1 MASSPATTR
10 KRPAP
15 GASPLP
21 AGPIPQPTPQ
31 FTPQDMMRWNGVAAN
46 GNSHADLSTT
56 TPYMLAQQS
65 APPSHSFLSP
75 SPAPAPSNALA
86 LRDPASSRALVST
99 APRSPYDDQPNQ
111 WGTLG
116 GDGALIP
123 LSNEAMSEEEHLR
136 LLLERAR
143 KIEEDA
149 TKENPGPN
157 QKRSI
162 PPFVLKLSSFLNN
175 GRNSDL
181 IRWSEKGDSFI
192 VLDEEEF
199 AKKLIPEMFKHNNY
213 ASFVR
218 QLNMYGFHKR
228 VGLSDNSMRA
238 SEKKNKSPSEYAHP
252 YFLRAHPVLQ
262 WLITKPNK
270 TGGKKRQKQANKDSS
285 GAADQ
290 DSDAEDFMDDPSGQY
305 ALSDIHP
312 GRNLGRSEAGPLA
325 KTEIGKLRDQLAQVQ
340 QKQQQCLALIQ
351 NLQNNQHEIVQRAQK
366 FEEMHHRHENSITA
380 ILNFLANVFR
390 KSLEEN
396 GGAQNISDMLASIL
410 PQHGSNHAMPTR
422 SVQDLSGLSGLS
434 EYLQQANDPKNRAS
448 PSPTLPKRPQHLLPG
463 IPGDANA
470 SINPESALGL
480 PASPTP
486 YSSSSHQAPR
496 VTEVFDTSPSD
507 TTSPN
512 NIRNELQSNPEETML
527 KIMGETN
534 ARMTPG
540 VDLPEAAAATSAR
553 MSSGQ
558 RNKMVSSMSRKSTTP
573 SNNRSVSPFRPPAMP
588 ATTPIPPTPSAFP
601 PPTGPQPATSLSP
614 LLNNAR
620 PPMSLQE
627 ASRQQNGISQVEA
640 LQRNI
645 SQDISS
651 LAQLAAPLSP
661 NGHISGI
668 DSFQNG
674 GTDYFD
680 FNQYLDPSAMDP
692 GYTFDFNELNNG
704 AGYGNA
710 DGTDF
715 DFSLPN
721 ADFAQG
727 TAAAGAAA
735 PVNGGLTAG
744 TPAVADTPSPAGTE
758 EIQRTDLDGSEQ
770 PTAKRRRQA

>member
-1 MASSPATTR
+1 
-10 KRPAP
+10 
-15 GASPLP
+15 
-21 AGPIPQPTPQ
+21 
-31 FTPQDMMRWNGVAAN
+31 
-46 GNSHADLSTT
+46 
-56 TPYMLAQQS
+56 
-65 APPSHSFLSP
+65 
-75 SPAPAPSNALA
+75 
-86 LRDPASSRALVST
+86 
-99 APRSPYDDQPNQ
+99 
-111 WGTLG
+111 
-116 GDGALIP
+116 
-123 LSNEAMSEEEHLR
+123 
-136 LLLERAR
+136 
-143 KIEEDA
+143 
-149 TKENPGPN
+149 
-157 QKRSI
+157 
-162 PPFVLKLSSFLNN
+162 
-175 GRNSDL
+175 
-181 IRWSEKGDSFI
+181 
-192 VLDEEEF
+192 
-199 AKKLIPEMFKHNNY
+199 MFKHNNY

-270 TGGKKRQKQANKDSS
+270 TGGKKRQKQANKDST
-285 GAADQ
+285 GAIEQ
-290 DSDAEDFMDDPSGQY
+290 DSDAEEFMDDPTGQY

-325 KTEIGKLRDQLAQVQ
+325 KTEMGKLREQLAQVQ

-410 PQHGSNHAMPTR
+410 PQHGPNHAMPTR
-422 SVQDLSGLSGLS
+422 SVQDLGMQNLS

-470 SINPESALGL
+470 SVAADSALGL
-480 PASPTP
+480 PASPNP

-540 VDLPEAAAATSAR
+540 FDLPEAAAATSAR

-573 SNNRSVSPFRPPAMP
+573 SNNRSVSPFRPPTMP
-588 ATTPIPPTPSAFP
+588 ATTPIPPTPSTFP
-601 PPTGPQPATSLSP
+601 PPAGQPATSLSP
-614 LLNNAR
+614 ILNNAK
-620 PPMSLQE
+620 PPSLQE
-627 ASRQQNGISQVEA
+627 VSRQQNGISQVEA

-645 SQDISS
+645 GQEINS
-651 LAQLAAPLSP
+651 LAQVVAPLSP
-661 NGHISGI
+661 NGHINGI
-668 DSFQNG
+668 DGFQNG
-674 GTDYFD
+674 VNDYFGDPNNSFD
-680 FNQYLDPSAMDP
+680 FNQYLDTAAMDH
-692 GYTFDFNELNNG
+692 GYNFDFNELNNG
-704 AGYGNA
+704 ASYGTA

-721 ADFAQG
+721 ADYAQN
-727 TAAAGAAA
+727 TASTAA

-744 TPAVADTPSPAGTE
+744 TTTVADTPSPAGTE
-758 EIQRTDLDGSEQ
+758 EIQRTDLDSTEQ
-770 PTAKRRRQA
+770 PAAKRRRQA

>member
-1 MASSPATTR
+1 MSSSPGTR

-21 AGPIPQPTPQ
+21 AGPIPQATPQ
-31 FTPQDMMRWNGVAAN
+31 FAPQEMMRWNGVAAN
-46 GNSHADLSTT
+46 GNSHTDLSSQ
-56 TPYMLAQQS
+56 YMLAQQPATS
-65 APPSHSFLSP
+65 GQAFLSP
-75 SPAPAPSNALA
+75 SPAPTPSNALA
-86 LRDPASSRALVST
+86 LRDPSSSRALVPT
-99 APRSPYDDQPNQ
+99 APRSPFDIQSDQ

-123 LSNEAMSEEEHLR
+123 LANETLSEEEHLR
-136 LLLERAR
+136 LLVERAR
-143 KIEEDA
+143 KIEEEA

-192 VLDEEEF
+192 VLDEDEF

-238 SEKKNKSPSEYAHP
+238 SEKKNKSPSEYAHA

-270 TGGKKRQKQANKDSS
+270 TGGKKRQKQATKDSS
-285 GAADQ
+285 GVIEQ
-290 DSDAEDFMDDPSGQY
+290 DSDAEDFIDDPIGQY
-305 ALSDIHP
+305 AISDIHP
-312 GRNLGRSEAGPLA
+312 GRNLGRGEAGPLA
-325 KTEIGKLRDQLAQVQ
+325 KTELGKLRDQLTQVQ
-340 QKQQQCLALIQ
+340 QKQQQCLTLIQ
-351 NLQNNQHEIVQRAQK
+351 QLQNNQHEIVQRAQK

-410 PQHGSNHAMPTR
+410 PQHGHNHAMPTG
-422 SVQDLSGLSGLS
+422 SVQDLS
-434 EYLQQANDPKNRAS
+434 EYLQQHNATRSRAS

-463 IPGDANA
+463 IPAD
-470 SINPESALGL
+470 PSAAAPSDSPLGL
-480 PASPTP
+480 PANPAP
-486 YSSSSHQAPR
+486 YSASPSHQAPR
-496 VTEVFDTSPSD
+496 VTEVFDASPSD
-507 TTSPN
+507 TTSPTY
-512 NIRNELQSNPEETML
+512 IRNELQSNPEETML

-540 VDLPEAAAATSAR
+540 VDLPEAAAATSAS

-558 RNKMVSSMSRKSTTP
+558 RNKMVSSMSRRTATP
-573 SNNRSVSPFRPPAMP
+573 SNNRPPSPFRPPTMP
-588 ATTPIPPTPSAFP
+588 NTTPIPPAPSNIPAS
-601 PPTGPQPATSLSP
+601 TTPQPATSLSP
-614 LLNNAR
+614 ILNVAK
-620 PPMSLQE
+620 PPSVQE
-627 ASRQQNGISQVEA
+627 VSRQQNGLSQVEA

-645 SQDISS
+645 GHDINS

-661 NGHISGI
+661 NGNIMGI
-668 DSFQNG
+668 DGFQSG
-674 GTDYFD
+674 GPEYFGDYNNSLD
-680 FNQYLDPSAMDP
+680 FNQYLDPTAMDS
-692 GYTFDFNELNNG
+692 GYSFDDFNDLNNAGNYG
-704 AGYGNA
+704 AT

-721 ADFAQG
+721 ADYNQSAT
-727 TAAAGAAA
+727 TALNNDLNTAGAAV
-735 PVNGGLTAG
+735 PI
-744 TPAVADTPSPAGTE
+744 DTPSPAGTE
-758 EIQRTDLDGSEQ
+758 EIQRPDLDGAEQ
-770 PTAKRRRQA
+770 PATKRRRQG

>member
-1 MASSPATTR
+1 MPSSPGTR

-15 GASPLP
+15 SASPLP
-21 AGPIPQPTPQ
+21 AEPIPQANPQ

-46 GNSHADLSTT
+46 GNSHTDLSS
-56 TPYMLAQQS
+56 PYMVAQQS
-65 APPSHSFLSP
+65 APPGHAFLSP
-75 SPAPAPSNALA
+75 SPAPTTSNALA
-86 LRDPASSRALVST
+86 LRDPASSRALIPT
-99 APRSPYDDQPNQ
+99 APRSPYDGQPDQ
-111 WGTLG
+111 WGSLG

-123 LSNEAMSEEEHLR
+123 LSNEALSEEEHLR
-136 LLLERAR
+136 ILLERAR
-143 KIEEDA
+143 KIEEEA

-270 TGGKKRQKQANKDSS
+270 AGGKKRQKQANKDPS
-285 GAADQ
+285 GAIEQ
-290 DSDAEDFMDDPSGQY
+290 DSDAEDFMDDPTGQY

-312 GRNLGRSEAGPLA
+312 GRNMGRGEAMPLA
-325 KTEIGKLRDQLAQVQ
+325 KTEMGKLRDQLAQVQ

-351 NLQNNQHEIVQRAQK
+351 QLQNNQHEIVQRAQK

-410 PQHGSNHAMPTR
+410 PQHGHNHAMPTG
-422 SVQDLSGLSGLS
+422 SVQDLS
-434 EYLQQANDPKNRAS
+434 EYLQQHNATKSRAS

-463 IPGDANA
+463 IPGDPNA
-470 SINPESALGL
+470 SVPAEGALGL
-480 PASPTP
+480 PASPVP
-486 YSSSSHQAPR
+486 YPSSSHQAPR

-507 TTSPN
+507 TTSPIQ
-512 NIRNELQSNPEETML
+512 IRNELQSNPEETML

-553 MSSGQ
+553 MPSGQ
-558 RNKMVSSMSRKSTTP
+558 RNKMVNNMSRRTATP
-573 SNNRSVSPFRPPAMP
+573 SKNRSVSPFRPPTMS
-588 ATTPIPPTPSAFP
+588 ATPPIPPAPSGFPTPTA
-601 PPTGPQPATSLSP
+601 PQPATSLSP
-614 LLNNAR
+614 ILNTAK
-620 PPMSLQE
+620 PPSIQE
-627 ASRQQNGISQVEA
+627 VSRQQNGISQVEA

-645 SQDISS
+645 GQDINS

-661 NGHISGI
+661 NGQIMGI
-668 DSFQNG
+668 DGFQNG
-674 GTDYFD
+674 GSDYFGDSNNSFD
-680 FNQYLDPSAMDP
+680 FNQYLDTAAMDT
-692 GYTFDFNELNNG
+692 GYNFDFNDLNNAGNYG
-704 AGYGNA
+704 AA

-721 ADFAQG
+721 ADYTQS
-727 TAAAGAAA
+727 TAA
-735 PVNGGLTAG
+735 PVNGGLAAPAG
-744 TPAVADTPSPAGTE
+744 AVPDTPSPAGTE
-758 EIQRTDLDGSEQ
+758 EIQRPDLDGSEQ
-770 PTAKRRRQA
+770 PATKRRRQG

>member
-1 MASSPATTR
+1 
-10 KRPAP
+10 
-15 GASPLP
+15 
-21 AGPIPQPTPQ
+21 
-31 FTPQDMMRWNGVAAN
+31 
-46 GNSHADLSTT
+46 
-56 TPYMLAQQS
+56 
-65 APPSHSFLSP
+65 
-75 SPAPAPSNALA
+75 
-86 LRDPASSRALVST
+86 
-99 APRSPYDDQPNQ
+99 
-111 WGTLG
+111 
-116 GDGALIP
+116 
-123 LSNEAMSEEEHLR
+123 
-136 LLLERAR
+136 
-143 KIEEDA
+143 
-149 TKENPGPN
+149 
-157 QKRSI
+157 
-162 PPFVLKLSSFLNN
+162 
-175 GRNSDL
+175 
-181 IRWSEKGDSFI
+181 
-192 VLDEEEF
+192 
-199 AKKLIPEMFKHNNY
+199 MFKHNNY

-285 GAADQ
+285 GAVEQ
-290 DSDAEDFMDDPSGQY
+290 DSDAEEFMDDPSGQY

-312 GRNLGRSEAGPLA
+312 GRNLGRNEAGPLA
-325 KTEIGKLRDQLAQVQ
+325 KTEMGKLRDQLAQVQ

-410 PQHGSNHAMPTR
+410 PQHGPPHTMPTR
-422 SVQDLSGLSGLS
+422 SVQDLSVQDLS

-463 IPGDANA
+463 IPGDPNA
-470 SINPESALGL
+470 SVAADSALGL

-558 RNKMVSSMSRKSTTP
+558 RNKMVNSMSRKSGTP
-573 SNNRSVSPFRPPAMP
+573 SNNRSVSPFRPPTMP

-601 PPTGPQPATSLSP
+601 PPTGPQPSTSLSP
-614 LLNNAR
+614 ILNNAK
-620 PPMSLQE
+620 PPSLQE
-627 ASRQQNGISQVEA
+627 VSRQQNGISQVEA

-645 SQDISS
+645 GHEINS
-651 LAQLAAPLSP
+651 LAQLAAPFSP
-661 NGHISGI
+661 NGHINGI
-668 DSFQNG
+668 DGFQNG
-674 GTDYFD
+674 GTDYFGDSNNSFD
-680 FNQYLDPSAMDP
+680 FNQYLDTAAMDP
-692 GYTFDFNELNNG
+692 GYNFDFNELNNG
-704 AGYGNA
+704 SSYGAA

-721 ADFAQG
+721 ADYAHS
-727 TAAAGAAA
+727 TASTAA

-770 PTAKRRRQA
+770 PATKRRRQA

>member
-1 MASSPATTR
+1 M
-10 KRPAP
+10 
-15 GASPLP
+15 
-21 AGPIPQPTPQ
+21 
-31 FTPQDMMRWNGVAAN
+31 
-46 GNSHADLSTT
+46 
-56 TPYMLAQQS
+56 
-65 APPSHSFLSP
+65 
-75 SPAPAPSNALA
+75 
-86 LRDPASSRALVST
+86 
-99 APRSPYDDQPNQ
+99 
-111 WGTLG
+111 
-116 GDGALIP
+116 
-123 LSNEAMSEEEHLR
+123 
-136 LLLERAR
+136 
-143 KIEEDA
+143 
-149 TKENPGPN
+149 
-157 QKRSI
+157 
-162 PPFVLKLSSFLNN
+162 
-175 GRNSDL
+175 
-181 IRWSEKGDSFI
+181 
-192 VLDEEEF
+192 LDEEEF

-270 TGGKKRQKQANKDSS
+270 TGGKKRQKQANKDPS
-285 GAADQ
+285 GAIEQ
-290 DSDAEDFMDDPSGQY
+290 DSDAEDFMDDPTGQY

-312 GRNLGRSEAGPLA
+312 GRNMGRGESGPLA
-325 KTEIGKLRDQLAQVQ
+325 KTELGKLRDQLAQVQ

-351 NLQNNQHEIVQRAQK
+351 QLQNNQHEIVQRAQK

-410 PQHGSNHAMPTR
+410 PQHGHNHAMPTG
-422 SVQDLSGLSGLS
+422 SVQDLS
-434 EYLQQANDPKNRAS
+434 EYLQQHNATKSRAS

-463 IPGDANA
+463 IPGDPNA
-470 SINPESALGL
+470 SAPAESALGL
-480 PASPTP
+480 PASPVP

-512 NIRNELQSNPEETML
+512 HIRNELQSNPEETML

-553 MSSGQ
+553 MPSGQ
-558 RNKMVSSMSRKSTTP
+558 RNKMVNNMSRRTATP
-573 SNNRSVSPFRPPAMP
+573 SNNRSVSPFRPPTMS
-588 ATTPIPPTPSAFP
+588 ATPPIPPAPSGFPTPTA
-601 PPTGPQPATSLSP
+601 PQPATSLSP
-614 LLNNAR
+614 IINNAK
-620 PPMSLQE
+620 PPSVQE
-627 ASRQQNGISQVEA
+627 VSRQQNGINQVEA

-645 SQDISS
+645 GHDINS

-661 NGHISGI
+661 NGQIMGI
-668 DSFQNG
+668 DGFQNG
-674 GTDYFD
+674 GSDYFGDSNNNFD
-680 FNQYLDPSAMDP
+680 FNQYLDTAAMDT
-692 GYTFDFNELNNG
+692 GYNFDFNDLNNAGNYG
-704 AGYGNA
+704 AA

-721 ADFAQG
+721 ADYTQS
-727 TAAAGAAA
+727 TAA

-744 TPAVADTPSPAGTE
+744 TGAVADTPSPAGTE
-758 EIQRTDLDGSEQ
+758 EIQRPDLDGSEQ
-770 PTAKRRRQA
+770 PATKRRRQG

>member
-1 MASSPATTR
+1 M
-10 KRPAP
+10 
-15 GASPLP
+15 
-21 AGPIPQPTPQ
+21 
-31 FTPQDMMRWNGVAAN
+31 
-46 GNSHADLSTT
+46 
-56 TPYMLAQQS
+56 
-65 APPSHSFLSP
+65 
-75 SPAPAPSNALA
+75 
-86 LRDPASSRALVST
+86 
-99 APRSPYDDQPNQ
+99 
-111 WGTLG
+111 
-116 GDGALIP
+116 
-123 LSNEAMSEEEHLR
+123 
-136 LLLERAR
+136 
-143 KIEEDA
+143 
-149 TKENPGPN
+149 
-157 QKRSI
+157 
-162 PPFVLKLSSFLNN
+162 
-175 GRNSDL
+175 
-181 IRWSEKGDSFI
+181 
-192 VLDEEEF
+192 LDEEEF

-238 SEKKNKSPSEYAHP
+238 SEKKNKSPSEYAHA

-285 GAADQ
+285 GAVEQ
-290 DSDAEDFMDDPSGQY
+290 DSDAEDFMDDPAGQY

-312 GRNLGRSEAGPLA
+312 GRNLGRGEAGPLA
-325 KTEIGKLRDQLAQVQ
+325 KTELGKLRDQLAQVQ
-340 QKQQQCLALIQ
+340 QKQQHCLALIQ
-351 NLQNNQHEIVQRAQK
+351 QLQSNQNEIVQRAHK

-410 PQHGSNHAMPTR
+410 PQHGPNHAMPTG
-422 SVQDLSGLSGLS
+422 SVQDLSD
-434 EYLQQANDPKNRAS
+434 YLQQHNSTKNRAS

-463 IPGDANA
+463 IPGDPNVSAP
-470 SINPESALGL
+470 PENALGL

-540 VDLPEAAAATSAR
+540 VDLPEAAAATSAK
-553 MSSGQ
+553 MPSGQ
-558 RNKMVSSMSRKSTTP
+558 RNKMVSSMSRRTATP
-573 SNNRSVSPFRPPAMP
+573 SNNRSVSPFRPPTIP
-588 ATTPIPPTPSAFP
+588 ATTPIPPTTSAFP
-601 PPTGPQPATSLSP
+601 TPTATQPGTSLSP
-614 LLNNAR
+614 ILNNTK
-620 PPMSLQE
+620 PPSLQE
-627 ASRQQNGISQVEA
+627 VSRQQNGISQVEA

-645 SQDISS
+645 GHDINS

-661 NGHISGI
+661 NGQIMGI
-668 DSFQNG
+668 DGFQNG
-674 GTDYFD
+674 GTDYFGDSNNNFD
-680 FNQYLDPSAMDP
+680 FNQYLDTSAMDP
-692 GYTFDFNELNNG
+692 GYNFDFNDLNNAGNYG
-704 AGYGNA
+704 AA
-710 DGTDF
+710 DGNDF

-721 ADFAQG
+721 VDYTQS
-727 TAAAGAAA
+727 TAA
-735 PVNGGLTAG
+735 PVNGGLSAG
-744 TPAVADTPSPAGTE
+744 TAAVADTPSPAGTE

-770 PTAKRRRQA
+770 PATKRRRQG

>member
-1 MASSPATTR
+1 M
-10 KRPAP
+10 
-15 GASPLP
+15 
-21 AGPIPQPTPQ
+21 
-31 FTPQDMMRWNGVAAN
+31 
-46 GNSHADLSTT
+46 
-56 TPYMLAQQS
+56 
-65 APPSHSFLSP
+65 
-75 SPAPAPSNALA
+75 
-86 LRDPASSRALVST
+86 
-99 APRSPYDDQPNQ
+99 
-111 WGTLG
+111 
-116 GDGALIP
+116 
-123 LSNEAMSEEEHLR
+123 
-136 LLLERAR
+136 
-143 KIEEDA
+143 
-149 TKENPGPN
+149 
-157 QKRSI
+157 
-162 PPFVLKLSSFLNN
+162 
-175 GRNSDL
+175 
-181 IRWSEKGDSFI
+181 
-192 VLDEEEF
+192 LDEEEF

-270 TGGKKRQKQANKDSS
+270 TGGKKRQKQANKDPS
-285 GAADQ
+285 GAVEQ
-290 DSDAEDFMDDPSGQY
+290 DSDAEDFMDDPTGQY

-312 GRNLGRSEAGPLA
+312 SRNVGRGEAGPLA
-325 KTEIGKLRDQLAQVQ
+325 KTEMGKLRDQLAQVQ

-351 NLQNNQHEIVQRAQK
+351 QLQNNQHEIVQRAQK

-410 PQHGSNHAMPTR
+410 PQHGPNHAMPTG
-422 SVQDLSGLSGLS
+422 SVQDLS
-434 EYLQQANDPKNRAS
+434 EYLQQHNATKGRAS

-463 IPGDANA
+463 IPGDPNA
-470 SINPESALGL
+470 SVPPENALGL
-480 PASPTP
+480 PASPVP
-486 YSSSSHQAPR
+486 YASSSHQAPR
-496 VTEVFDTSPSD
+496 VTEVFDASPSD

-512 NIRNELQSNPEETML
+512 HIRNELQSNPEETML

-558 RNKMVSSMSRKSTTP
+558 RNKMVNNMSRRTATP
-573 SNNRSVSPFRPPAMP
+573 SNNRSVSPFRPQNMP
-588 ATTPIPPTPSAFP
+588 NTNSIPPTPSAFP
-601 PPTGPQPATSLSP
+601 TPPTTQPGTSLSP
-614 LLNNAR
+614 ILNTAK
-620 PPMSLQE
+620 PPSVQE
-627 ASRQQNGISQVEA
+627 VARQQNGISQVEA

-645 SQDISS
+645 GQDINS

-661 NGHISGI
+661 NGQIMGI
-668 DSFQNG
+668 DGFQNG
-674 GTDYFD
+674 GGDYFGDSNNNFD
-680 FNQYLDPSAMDP
+680 FNQYLDPTAMDG
-692 GYTFDFNELNNG
+692 GYNFDFNDLNNAGNYG
-704 AGYGNA
+704 AT

-721 ADFAQG
+721 ADYAQSS
-727 TAAAGAAA
+727 TA

-744 TPAVADTPSPAGTE
+744 TAPVADTPSPAGTE
-758 EIQRTDLDGSEQ
+758 EIQRPELDGSEQ
-770 PTAKRRRQA
+770 PATKRRRQG

>member
-1 MASSPATTR
+1 M
-10 KRPAP
+10 
-15 GASPLP
+15 P
-21 AGPIPQPTPQ
+21 AGPSPQATPQ
-31 FTPQDMMRWNGVAAN
+31 FTPQEMMRWNGVAAN
-46 GNSHADLSTT
+46 GNSHTDLAP

-65 APPSHSFLSP
+65 APPSHTFLSP
-75 SPAPAPSNALA
+75 SPTPTPSNALA

-99 APRSPYDDQPNQ
+99 APRSPYDDQPSQ
-111 WGTLG
+111 WGSLG
-116 GDGALIP
+116 GDGALIS

-143 KIEEDA
+143 KIEEEA

-181 IRWSEKGDSFI
+181 IRWSEKGDSFV

-285 GAADQ
+285 GAVEQ
-290 DSDAEDFMDDPSGQY
+290 DSDAEDFMDDPSGQH

-325 KTEIGKLRDQLAQVQ
+325 KTEMGKLRDQLAQVQ
-340 QKQQQCLALIQ
+340 QKQQHCLALIQ
-351 NLQNNQHEIVQRAQK
+351 QLQNNQHEIVQRAQK

-380 ILNFLANVFR
+380 ILTFLANVFR

-396 GGAQNISDMLASIL
+396 GGAQNISDILASIL
-410 PQHGSNHAMPTR
+410 PQHGPNHAMPAR
-422 SVQDLSGLSGLS
+422 SVQDLSGLSDLSGLN
-434 EYLQQANDPKNRAS
+434 EYMQQGNDTKNRAS
-448 PSPTLPKRPQHLLPG
+448 PSPSLPKRPQHLLPG
-463 IPGDANA
+463 IPGDPDA
-470 SINPESALGL
+470 SVAPESALGL
-480 PASPTP
+480 PTSPVP
-486 YSSSSHQAPR
+486 YSSSPHQAPR
-496 VTEVFDTSPSD
+496 VTEVFDTSPSE

-534 ARMTPG
+534 ARMKPG
-540 VDLPEAAAATSAR
+540 VNLPEAAAATSAR
-553 MSSGQ
+553 ISSGQ
-558 RNKMVSSMSRKSTTP
+558 RHKMVSSIPRRAGTP
-573 SNNRSVSPFRPPAMP
+573 SNNRSVSPFRPPTVP
-588 ATTPIPPTPSAFP
+588 ATTPIPPPTPPAFQ
-601 PPTGPQPATSLSP
+601 PPTGPQPVTSLSP
-614 LLNNAR
+614 ILNNPK
-620 PPMSLQE
+620 PPSLQE
-627 ASRQQNGISQVEA
+627 ASRQQNDISQVEA

-645 SQDISS
+645 GQEINS

-661 NGHISGI
+661 NGQIMGI
-668 DSFQNG
+668 DGFQNG
-674 GTDYFD
+674 GTDYFGDSNNNFD
-680 FNQYLDPSAMDP
+680 FNQYLDTSAMDT
-692 GYTFDFNELNNG
+692 GYNFDFNDLNNSSSYG
-704 AGYGNA
+704 AA

-721 ADFAQG
+721 ADYAQSSS
-727 TAAAGAAA
+727 TAA
-735 PVNGGLTAG
+735 PVNGGLSAG
-744 TPAVADTPSPAGTE
+744 TAAVPDTPSPAGTE

-770 PTAKRRRQA
+770 PATKRRRQG

>member
-1 MASSPATTR
+1 MSSSPGTR

-21 AGPIPQPTPQ
+21 AGPIPQATSQ
-31 FTPQDMMRWNGVAAN
+31 FAPQDMMRWNGVAAN
-46 GNSHADLSTT
+46 GNSHTDLSS
-56 TPYMLAQQS
+56 PYMLSQQT
-65 APPSHSFLSP
+65 APPGHAFLSP
-75 SPAPAPSNALA
+75 SPAPTTSNALA
-86 LRDPASSRALVST
+86 LRDPNTSRALVPT
-99 APRSPYDDQPNQ
+99 APRSPYDPQSDQ

-123 LSNEAMSEEEHLR
+123 LANEALSEEEHLR
-136 LLLERAR
+136 LLVERAR
-143 KIEEDA
+143 KIEEEA

-270 TGGKKRQKQANKDSS
+270 TGGKKRQKQASKDSS
-285 GAADQ
+285 GVIEQ
-290 DSDAEDFMDDPSGQY
+290 DSDAEDFIDDPSGQY
-305 ALSDIHP
+305 AISDIHP
-312 GRNLGRSEAGPLA
+312 GRNMGRGEAGPLA
-325 KTEIGKLRDQLAQVQ
+325 KTELGKLRDQLAQVQ
-340 QKQQQCLALIQ
+340 QKQQQCLTLIQ
-351 NLQNNQHEIVQRAQK
+351 QLQNNQHEIVQRAQK

-410 PQHGSNHAMPTR
+410 PQHGPNHAMPTG
-422 SVQDLSGLSGLS
+422 SVQDLSD
-434 EYLQQANDPKNRAS
+434 YLQHHNATRGRAS

-463 IPGDANA
+463 IPADPSAA
-470 SINPESALGL
+470 APSDSALGL
-480 PASPTP
+480 PTSPVPYSASP
-486 YSSSSHQAPR
+486 HQAPR

-512 NIRNELQSNPEETML
+512 HIRNELQSNPEETML

-540 VDLPEAAAATSAR
+540 IDLPEAVATTSAR
-553 MSSGQ
+553 MPSGQ
-558 RNKMVSSMSRKSTTP
+558 RNKMVSSMSRRTATP
-573 SNNRSVSPFRPPAMP
+573 SSNRPVSPFRPPSMSNP
-588 ATTPIPPTPSAFP
+588 TPIPPPSSTIPNSTPA
-601 PPTGPQPATSLSP
+601 QPITSLSP
-614 LLNNAR
+614 VFNAAK
-620 PPMSLQE
+620 PPSAQDI
-627 ASRQQNGISQVEA
+627 SRQQNGISQVEA

-645 SQDISS
+645 GQDISS

-661 NGHISGI
+661 NGTIMGL
-668 DSFQNG
+668 DGFPNG
-674 GTDYFD
+674 GSDYFGDSNNNFD
-680 FNQYLDPSAMDP
+680 FNQYLDPTAMDS
-692 GYTFDFNELNNG
+692 GYNFDFNDLNHAGNYG
-704 AGYGNA
+704 AT

-721 ADFAQG
+721 ANADYPQS
-727 TAAAGAAA
+727 TAAPLNNGLSVPGDAAA
-735 PVNGGLTAG
+735 
-744 TPAVADTPSPAGTE
+744 ADTPSPAGTE
-758 EIQRTDLDGSEQ
+758 EIQRSDLDGVEQ
-770 PTAKRRRQA
+770 PSTKRRRQA

>member
-1 MASSPATTR
+1 
-10 KRPAP
+10 
-15 GASPLP
+15 
-21 AGPIPQPTPQ
+21 
-31 FTPQDMMRWNGVAAN
+31 
-46 GNSHADLSTT
+46 
-56 TPYMLAQQS
+56 MLAQQS
-65 APPSHSFLSP
+65 APPGHAFLSP
-75 SPAPAPSNALA
+75 SPAPTTSNALA
-86 LRDPASSRALVST
+86 LRDPS
-99 APRSPYDDQPNQ
+99 DQ
-111 WGTLG
+111 WSALG

-123 LSNEAMSEEEHLR
+123 LSNEALSEEEHLR
-136 LLLERAR
+136 ILLERAR
-143 KIEEDA
+143 KIEEEA

-285 GAADQ
+285 GAIDQ
-290 DSDAEDFMDDPSGQY
+290 DSDAEDFMDDPTGQY

-312 GRNLGRSEAGPLA
+312 GRNIGRGEAGPLA
-325 KTEIGKLRDQLAQVQ
+325 KTELGKLRDQLAQVQ
-340 QKQQQCLALIQ
+340 QKQQQCLTLIQ
-351 NLQNNQHEIVQRAQK
+351 QLQNNQHEIVQRAQK

-396 GGAQNISDMLASIL
+396 G
-410 PQHGSNHAMPTR
+410 
-422 SVQDLSGLSGLS
+422 
-434 EYLQQANDPKNRAS
+434 
-448 PSPTLPKRPQHLLPG
+448 
-463 IPGDANA
+463 
-470 SINPESALGL
+470 
-480 PASPTP
+480 
-486 YSSSSHQAPR
+486 
-496 VTEVFDTSPSD
+496 D

-512 NIRNELQSNPEETML
+512 HIRNELQSNPEETML

-540 VDLPEAAAATSAR
+540 VDLPEAAATTSAR

-558 RNKMVSSMSRKSTTP
+558 RNKM
-573 SNNRSVSPFRPPAMP
+573 PA
-588 ATTPIPPTPSAFP
+588 A
-601 PPTGPQPATSLSP
+601 SLSP
-614 LLNNAR
+614 ILNVAK
-620 PPMSLQE
+620 PPSVQE
-627 ASRQQNGISQVEA
+627 VSRQQNGISQVEA

-645 SQDISS
+645 GQDINS

-661 NGHISGI
+661 NGQIMGI
-668 DSFQNG
+668 DGFQNG
-674 GTDYFD
+674 GSDYFGDSNNTFD
-680 FNQYLDPSAMDP
+680 FNQYLDPTAMDT
-692 GYTFDFNELNNG
+692 GYNFDFNDLNNAGNYG
-704 AGYGNA
+704 AT

-721 ADFAQG
+721 AEYSQS
-727 TAAAGAAA
+727 TAA
-735 PVNGGLTAG
+735 PLNGGLTAG
-744 TPAVADTPSPAGTE
+744 TDAVTDTPSPAVTE
-758 EIQRTDLDGSEQ
+758 EIQRPDLDGSEQ
-770 PTAKRRRQA
+770 PATKRRRQG